1 MSIIN
6 FTNAGDTDFR
16 DGAYCPL
23 DRYNS
28 PEDRARNGGISLWE
42 THVGLCLSE
51 REANYYDDSDFY
63 MTVWNPEKGAAEE
76 IMFATTRGWSYP
88 AMGSFTDAT
97 PEVWA
102 TYEVW
107 REKKRAESIAIG
119 RKKKSVI
126 IRAARKNEVE
136 VAGKIGVPVITLRK
150 WKYAERPDL
159 YERGVKLLSAKLR
172 SGFKISLRDQLVKF
186 LKEGG
191 KYNSPFSPKQWD
203 YV

>member
-16 DGAYCPL
+16 EGAYCPL

-28 PEDRARNGGISLWE
+28 PEDRASNGGISLWE

-63 MTVWNPEKGAAEE
+63 MTVWNPEKEAAEE
-76 IMFATTRGWSYP
+76 FMFATTRGWSYP
-88 AMGSFTDAT
+88 AMGSFVDAT
-97 PEVWA
+97 PEVVA
-102 TYEVW
+102 AYEVW
-107 REKKRAESIAIG
+107 REKKRAEAIAKARAKKATMI
-119 RKKKSVI
+119 RKA
-126 IRAARKNEVE
+126 RANEVE
-136 VAGKIGVPVITLRK
+136 VATAVGVTVIRLRK

-159 YERGVKLLSAKLR
+159 YERGMKLLNTKVR
-172 SGFKISLRDQLVKF
+172 SGFRISLRDQLVNF
-186 LKEGG
+186 LKGGG
-191 KYNSPFSPKQWD
+191 KYNTPFSPKQWD